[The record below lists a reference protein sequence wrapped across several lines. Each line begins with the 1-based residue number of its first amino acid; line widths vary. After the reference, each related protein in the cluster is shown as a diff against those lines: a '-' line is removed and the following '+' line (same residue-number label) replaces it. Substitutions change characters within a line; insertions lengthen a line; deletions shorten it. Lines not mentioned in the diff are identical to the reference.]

1 MTRVIQIGH
10 QLRERESARLGA
22 WSLGIEANRRKAPP
36 PPYLRDVRVRTG
48 RVTLPTDLEPST
60 DDEHEQQQ
68 DSPVIKDLRKRAD
81 QADANE
87 TRAVAA
93 ERKLA
98 LHEAGLGGL
107 NQTQMKAF
115 LGAHEGDWDA
125 DALKATAKELG
136 FGQSPSNGEQTDDP
150 QIPAE
155 ELDAHQRVAAAAG
168 GEPAP
173 PSPDLTA
180 AIQAAK
186 DPEEIKTILRNA
198 GRLAE
203 PD

>member
-1 MTRVIQIGH
+1 M
-10 QLRERESARLGA
+10 
-22 WSLGIEANRRKAPP
+22 
-36 PPYLRDVRVRTG
+36 
-48 RVTLPTDLEPST
+48 PTDLEPST

-68 DSPVIKDLRKRAD
+68 DSPVIRELREKARRAD
-81 QADANE
+81 DNE

-136 FGQSPSNGEQTDDP
+136 FGQSPSNGEQTAEP

-173 PSPDLTA
+173 SLDLTA
-180 AIQAAK
+180 QINAAK
-186 DPEEIKTILRNA
+186 DNTEIKTILRNN
-198 GRLAE
+198 GMLAE
-203 PD
+203 DN